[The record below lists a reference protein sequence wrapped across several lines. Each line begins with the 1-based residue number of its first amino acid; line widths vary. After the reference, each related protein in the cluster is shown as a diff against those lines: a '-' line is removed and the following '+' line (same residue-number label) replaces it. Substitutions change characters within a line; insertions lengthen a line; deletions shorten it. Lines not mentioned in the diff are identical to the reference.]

1 MSRLRQSF
9 NNSMLSNSPSSLTKQ
24 YNSENEF
31 NSNVKVDPMTNNNNN
46 IKRENRNEL
55 ECDHPSPT
63 NEIKNQECNSNAK
76 IDSLNQNYKT
86 SELECEHPSPT
97 ETIVSYPS
105 TTTTSTITTT
115 NPEEFYQNELLRVQL
130 NLRTTTL
137 ELRLEKEACQRL
149 EQTVESLNN
158 ERVQND
164 NKTIELYTE
173 IDMLSGKLLDV
184 KSINVSLRLKHT
196 EYEKVLV
203 QIKAELKIE
212 KKARQETSTAMKKQ
226 RVEDRLRSINKD
238 EEISEIKIAMNKST
252 ERMEAMIERQN
263 ASDHRMIS
271 TFFIGMGV
279 GIVSLLLPSRLN
291 R

>member
-1 MSRLRQSF
+1 MSQLRQSF

-31 NSNVKVDPMTNNNNN
+31 NSNVKVDPMTNNN
-46 IKRENRNEL
+46 KRENRNEL

-164 NKTIELYTE
+164 NETIELYTE

-226 RVEDRLRSINKD
+226 RVEDRQNAINKD
-238 EEISEIKIAMNKST
+238 EEIAEIKIAMNKST

>member
-46 IKRENRNEL
+46 KRENRNEL

-105 TTTTSTITTT
+105 ISTITT
-115 NPEEFYQNELLRVQL
+115 NPQDEFYSNELLRVEL
-130 NLRTTTL
+130 NLRTTAL

-164 NKTIELYTE
+164 NELMDLYNE
-173 IDMLSGKLLDV
+173 NQMLSGKLLDV

-226 RVEDRLRSINKD
+226 RVEDRGRNQLKD
-238 EEISEIKIAMNKST
+238 EEIAEIKIAMNKST

>member
-31 NSNVKVDPMTNNNNN
+31 NSNVKVDPMTNNN
-46 IKRENRNEL
+46 KRENRNEL

-76 IDSLNQNYKT
+76 INNNHKT

-97 ETIVSYPS
+97 ETIVSYPIS
-105 TTTTSTITTT
+105 SASTSTITTT
-115 NPEEFYQNELLRVQL
+115 NPQDFYQNELLRVEL
-130 NLRTTTL
+130 NLRTTAL
-137 ELRLEKEACQRL
+137 ELQLEKATCQRL

-158 ERVQND
+158 KIIQND
-164 NKTIELYTE
+164 NEVIYFYNENQ
-173 IDMLSGKLLDV
+173 MLSGKLLDV

-212 KKARQETSTAMKKQ
+212 KKARQEATTAMKKQ
-226 RVEDRLRSINKD
+226 RVEDRQNAINKD
-238 EEISEIKIAMNKST
+238 EEIAEIKIAMNKST

>member
-1 MSRLRQSF
+1 MSQLRQSF

-31 NSNVKVDPMTNNNNN
+31 NSNVKVDPMTNNN
-46 IKRENRNEL
+46 KRENRNEL

-105 TTTTSTITTT
+105 ISTITT
-115 NPEEFYQNELLRVQL
+115 NPQDEFYQNELLRVQL

-164 NKTIELYTE
+164 NETIELYTE

>member
-31 NSNVKVDPMTNNNNN
+31 NSNVKVDPMTNNN
-46 IKRENRNEL
+46 KRENRNEL

-164 NKTIELYTE
+164 NETIELYTE

-226 RVEDRLRSINKD
+226 RVEDRARSIIKE
-238 EEISEIKIAMNKST
+238 EEIAEIKIAMNKST

>member
-31 NSNVKVDPMTNNNNN
+31 NSNVKVDPMTNNNN
-46 IKRENRNEL
+46 KRENRNEL

-164 NKTIELYTE
+164 NELMDLYNE
-173 IDMLSGKLLDV
+173 NQMLSGKLLDV

-226 RVEDRLRSINKD
+226 RVEDRGRNQLKD
-238 EEISEIKIAMNKST
+238 EEIAEIKIAMNKST

>member
-46 IKRENRNEL
+46 KRENRNEL

-76 IDSLNQNYKT
+76 IGISWCMDDRNKT

-105 TTTTSTITTT
+105 TTTIATT
-115 NPEEFYQNELLRVQL
+115 NPPEFYQNELLRVEL
-130 NLRTTTL
+130 NLKTTTL

-164 NKTIELYTE
+164 NETIELYTE

-212 KKARQETSTAMKKQ
+212 KKARQETTTAMKKQ
-226 RVEDRLRSINKD
+226 RVEDRGRNQLKD
-238 EEISEIKIAMNKST
+238 EEIAEIKIAMNKST

>member
-46 IKRENRNEL
+46 KRENRNEL

-76 IDSLNQNYKT
+76 IGISWCMDDRNKT

-97 ETIVSYPS
+97 ETIISYPS
-105 TTTTSTITTT
+105 TTTITTT
-115 NPEEFYQNELLRVQL
+115 NPPEFYQNELLRVEL
-130 NLRTTTL
+130 NLKTTTL

-158 ERVQND
+158 EIIQND
-164 NKTIELYTE
+164 SEVIHLYNE
-173 IDMLSGKLLDV
+173 NQMLSGKLLDV

-212 KKARQETSTAMKKQ
+212 KKARQETTTAMKKQ
-226 RVEDRLRSINKD
+226 RVEDRQNAINKD
-238 EEISEIKIAMNKST
+238 EEIAEIKIAMNKST

>member
-1 MSRLRQSF
+1 MSQLRQSF

-31 NSNVKVDPMTNNNNN
+31 NSNVKVDPMTNNN
-46 IKRENRNEL
+46 KRENRNEL

-76 IDSLNQNYKT
+76 IGISWCMDDRNKT

-97 ETIVSYPS
+97 ETIISYPS
-105 TTTTSTITTT
+105 TTTITTT
-115 NPEEFYQNELLRVQL
+115 NPPEFYQNELLRVEL
-130 NLRTTTL
+130 NLKTTTL

-158 ERVQND
+158 EIIQND
-164 NKTIELYTE
+164 SEVIHLYNE
-173 IDMLSGKLLDV
+173 NQMLSGKLLDV

-226 RVEDRLRSINKD
+226 RVEDRGRNQLKD
-238 EEISEIKIAMNKST
+238 EEIAEIKIAMNKST

>member
-1 MSRLRQSF
+1 MSQLRQSF

-31 NSNVKVDPMTNNNNN
+31 NSNVKVDPMTNNN
-46 IKRENRNEL
+46 KRENRNEL

-76 IDSLNQNYKT
+76 IGISWCMDDRNKT

-105 TTTTSTITTT
+105 TTTITTT
-115 NPEEFYQNELLRVQL
+115 NPPEFYQNELLRVEL
-130 NLRTTTL
+130 NLKTTTL

-158 ERVQND
+158 EIIQND
-164 NKTIELYTE
+164 SEVIHLYNE
-173 IDMLSGKLLDV
+173 NQMLSGKLLDV

-226 RVEDRLRSINKD
+226 RVEDRGRNQLKD
-238 EEISEIKIAMNKST
+238 EEIAEIKIAMNKST

>member
-46 IKRENRNEL
+46 KRENRNEL

-164 NKTIELYTE
+164 NELMDLYNE
-173 IDMLSGKLLDV
+173 NQMLSGKLLDV

-226 RVEDRLRSINKD
+226 RVEDRGRNQLKD
-238 EEISEIKIAMNKST
+238 EEIAEIKIAMNKST

>member
-46 IKRENRNEL
+46 KRENRNEL

>member
-31 NSNVKVDPMTNNNNN
+31 NSNVKVDPMTNNN
-46 IKRENRNEL
+46 KRENRNEL

-226 RVEDRLRSINKD
+226 RVEDRGRNQLKD
-238 EEISEIKIAMNKST
+238 EEIAEIKIAMNKST